1 MNPNSQ
7 SVQYKA
13 AESGDWREGSP
24 DRLIFGL
31 QTDNANAQSNN
42 LGSNRH
48 SPSSLSSL
56 FTALQPAYG
65 L

>member
-13 AESGDWREGSP
+13 AERGSP

-31 QTDNANAQSNN
+31 QTDNGNAQSNN

-56 FTALQPAYG
+56 VYSFTACSGALTYN
-65 L
+65 